1 MFLSAFEKR
10 LDNADMVT
18 VILKK
23 ILKLSIVA
31 DFAGRLRSGFSF

>member
-23 ILKLSIVA
+23 ILKLSIVP